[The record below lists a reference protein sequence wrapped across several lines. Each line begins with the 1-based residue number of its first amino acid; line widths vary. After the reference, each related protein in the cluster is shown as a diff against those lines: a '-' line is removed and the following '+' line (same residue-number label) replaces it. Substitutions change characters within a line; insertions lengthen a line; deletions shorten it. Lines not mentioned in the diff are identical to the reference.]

1 MRSTDYCGIAV
12 QEKRVDAMI
21 EYLWRFAPALGFA
34 IVVIAI
40 VFGVVRA
47 VRSRKPAAPTRT
59 LPPPMSPDDPANLD
73 SSHIGGPITKGG
85 GL

>member
-1 MRSTDYCGIAV
+1 
-12 QEKRVDAMI
+12 MI
-21 EYLWRFAPALGFA
+21 EYMTGLWRLAPALGFA

-40 VFGVVRA
+40 VYGVVRA
-47 VRSRKPAAPTRT
+47 MRSRKPAAPTRL

-73 SSHIGGPITKGG
+73 SSHIRGPITKGG

>member
-1 MRSTDYCGIAV
+1 
-12 QEKRVDAMI
+12 MI